1 MFYSFVETIGKFVTS
16 EWFILSVIL
25 LIERLCMTGF
35 ADKLMKMPFKK
46 RVKLVGITVFVST
59 SLVILIE
66 VLSKAKF
73 SWKQLMYMIAL
84 DYIDPLGVIIGL
96 IIFDIIIT
104 LVILIAITFLAEFWE
119 RILNF
124 AKEFVDEFESSQN
137 NDEAELED
145 CSTDESEERE
155 E

>member
-35 ADKLMKMPFKK
+35 EDKLMKMPFKK